1 VTRRTRTL
9 ALFGLSA
16 ACAGL
21 AASLVNGYARQ
32 VRAQVGPLVPVLV
45 ARVGIE
51 RGERLTSER
60 ASSRLSIRRVPE
72 RFAPPNALRSPS
84 EAVGLR
90 AASVIAAGDYVG
102 RADLI
107 VATPR
112 VAPPSAAG
120 ARLVE
125 LPIAGGSALRGLLR
139 PGGRVDVLVTSEQAE
154 GSGRTYLA
162 LQRIE
167 LADLRPHEDGD
178 AAANGDGRR
187 ADSVATL
194 RVTLRQ
200 AVLLT
205 AAQNFAR
212 EVRLVPRP
220 PGDDRRLH
228 ATAVSAAQLRP

>member
-9 ALFGLSA
+9 ALFGVSA

-21 AASLVNGYARQ
+21 AVSLVNGYARD

-45 ARVGIE
+45 ARTSIE
-51 RGERLTSER
+51 RGERVTAER
-60 ASSRLSIRRVPE
+60 ASSRLAIRRVPE
-72 RFAPPNALRSPS
+72 RFAPPSALRSPS
-84 EAVGLR
+84 EAIGLR
-90 AASVIAAGDYVG
+90 TASGIAAGDYVG
-102 RADLI
+102 RADLTA
-107 VATPR
+107 ATPA
-112 VAPPSAAG
+112 VAPSLGSG

-125 LPIAGGSALRGLLR
+125 LPVVGGGAIRGLLR
-139 PGGRVDVLVTSEQAE
+139 PALRVDVLVTSERAQ

-167 LADLRPHEDGD
+167 LADLRQLDEGGSASPD
-178 AAANGDGRR
+178 AQRP
-187 ADSVATL
+187 DSVATL
-194 RVTLRQ
+194 RVTLHQ

-220 PGDDRRLH
+220 PGDDRRLDS
-228 ATAVSAAQLRP
+228 TAVSAAQLRP

>member
-9 ALFGLSA
+9 ALFGLST

-21 AASLVNGYARQ
+21 AVSLVNGYSRD

-45 ARVGIE
+45 ARTEIA
-51 RGERLTSER
+51 RGERLTVER

-72 RFAPPNALRSPS
+72 RFAPPSALRSPGD
-84 EAVGLR
+84 AIGLR
-90 AASVIAAGDYVG
+90 AASAISAGDYVG
-102 RADLI
+102 HGNLV
-107 VATPR
+107 VAAPT
-112 VAPPSAAG
+112 VAPSTRAG
-120 ARLVE
+120 ARLVD
-125 LPIAGGSALRGLLR
+125 LPVAGGSAVRALLR
-139 PGGRVDVLVTSEQAE
+139 PGARVDVLVTSEQAQ

-167 LADLRPHEDGD
+167 FADIRPLDQDGP
-178 AAANGDGRR
+178 AAGGDTRR

-220 PGDDRRLH
+220 VGDDRRLH
-228 ATAVSAAQLRP
+228 ATAVSAAQLQP

>member
-9 ALFGLSA
+9 VLFGLSA

-21 AASLVNGYARQ
+21 AVSLVNGYARD
-32 VRAQVGPLVPVLV
+32 VRAQIGPLVPVLV
-45 ARVGIE
+45 ARTDIG
-51 RGERLTSER
+51 RGERLTAKR
-60 ASSRLSIRRVPE
+60 ASSRLAIRSVPE
-72 RFAPPNALRSPS
+72 RFAPPSALRSPS
-84 EAVGLR
+84 EAIDLR
-90 AASVIAAGDYVG
+90 MASGIAAGDYVS
-102 RADLI
+102 RADLTAANPA
-107 VATPR
+107 VAASTG
-112 VAPPSAAG
+112 SG
-120 ARLVE
+120 GRLVE
-125 LPIAGGSALRGLLR
+125 LPVVGGSAVRGFLR
-139 PGGRVDVLVTSEQAE
+139 PDLRVDVLVTSEQAQ

-167 LADLRPHEDGD
+167 LADLRRIEEDDRAATGD
-178 AAANGDGRR
+178 TRR

-220 PGDDRRLH
+220 MGDDRRLGS
-228 ATAVSAAQLRP
+228 TAVSAAQLRP

>member
-1 VTRRTRTL
+1 VSRRPRAL

-21 AASLVNGYARQ
+21 AVSLVNGYARN

-45 ARVGIE
+45 ARMGIE
-51 RGERLTSER
+51 RGERLSSAR
-60 ASSRLSIRRVPE
+60 ASSRLAIRRVPE

-84 EAVGLR
+84 EAIGLR
-90 AASVIAAGDYVG
+90 AASAIAAGDYVG
-102 RADLI
+102 RADL
-107 VATPR
+107 VAVSRAAPATPG
-112 VAPPSAAG
+112 AG
-120 ARLVE
+120 GRLVE
-125 LPIAGGSALRGLLR
+125 LPVVGGSVVKSLLR
-139 PGGRVDVLVTSEQAE
+139 PGLRVDVLVTSEQPQ

-167 LADLRPHEDGD
+167 LADLRSPVEDGPTSS
-178 AAANGDGRR
+178 GETRR

-194 RVTLRQ
+194 EVTLRQ

-220 PGDDRRLH
+220 PGEDRRLDR
-228 ATAVSAAQLRP
+228 TAVSATQLHP